1 MTLDEIKTKLNNVAD
16 PLTGKPF
23 ADLHAIKEVQLAD
36 NVVTVKV
43 APGYPVQSMA
53 PAIKGA
59 VRDALAAG
67 GFARVEV
74 EVDGA
79 IIAHRVQALVKTLAN
94 VKNII
99 AVSSGKGGVG
109 KSTVAAN
116 LALALKLEGARVGVL
131 DADVYGPSQPLML
144 GAHGSPV
151 SKDGVNMEPIE
162 SLGLEINSVG
172 FMVDPEDPVIWR
184 GPMAAGALQQLVKQT
199 NWHDLDYLVV
209 DMPPGTGDIQLT
221 LAQTVP
227 VTGAV
232 VVTTPQEIA
241 LSDARKG
248 LRMFEKVNVPILGV
262 IENMSYFKC
271 PDCGRVEYIF
281 GKGGAQRFAEQYKV
295 PLLGELP
302 LVSAVREQS
311 DKGLPIVAADPGS
324 EAAEA
329 YRRIALRMAGTIALM
344 QKDRSRIMPTVK
356 VVND

>member
-1 MTLDEIKTKLNNVAD
+1 MTLDEIKTRLNALTD
-16 PLTGKPF
+16 PLTEHSF
-23 ADLHAIKEVQLAD
+23 ADLHAIKEVRLEG
-36 NVVTVKV
+36 NTVHVKV
-43 APGYPVQSMA
+43 AAGYPVMSMA
-53 PAIKGA
+53 AAIRG
-59 VRDALAAG
+59 VIRESLASAG
-67 GFARVEV
+67 FLNPLI
-74 EVDGA
+74 D
-79 IIAHRVQALVKTLAN
+79 VQAGIQGHKVQPLLKTLAT

-116 LALALKLEGARVGVL
+116 LALALKLEGARVGML
-131 DADVYGPSQPLML
+131 DADVYGPSQPMML
-144 GAHGSPV
+144 GAHGAPM

-172 FMVDPEDPVIWR
+172 FMVDPEEPVIWR
-184 GPMAAGALQQLVKQT
+184 GPLAAGALQQLVKQT
-199 NWHDLDYLVV
+199 NWHDLDYLIV
-209 DMPPGTGDIQLT
+209 DMPPGTGDVQLT

-241 LSDARKG
+241 LADARKG
-248 LRMFEKVNVPILGV
+248 LRMFEKVNVPILGIV
-262 IENMSYFKC
+262 ENMSYFKC

-281 GKGGAQRFAEQYKV
+281 GQGGAKRFAEQYHV

-329 YRRIALRMAGTIALM
+329 YRRIALRLAGEIALLK
-344 QKDRSRIMPTVK
+344 KDRSRIMPSVK